1 MSPISRI
8 PDELA
13 QRVQRQMEAYEGACG
28 LPVGFYDLAGRPT
41 LGKPCHT
48 HCRICSLIQ
57 QSLTGR
63 RKCAQFHDY
72 AGRASAQMGEAHI
85 DRCHAGLVVA
95 SAPLLEGEEYLGAF
109 CLGPLILW
117 EWDELAQDE
126 LMERLSWMEL
136 KRNLF
141 KDVEKDLPEVDGKR
155 MQALSETLYSVA
167 AMLSGRESR
176 WLSENRARQRQQ
188 MALADAL
195 IEQKRVDPPRLSGGV
210 TAYPLHMEQQ
220 LLTKVRLGDR
230 TGARGILN
238 ELMGHIFYTAAGN
251 VEVMKARILELIIM
265 ISRAAV
271 ESGAELEKLLGMNY
285 QFITQLSCQDNFEDI
300 CLWVV
305 RVLETFM
312 DTVYETRN
320 VKGIRFLGDAL
331 DYLKGR
337 YNRSVTLE
345 EVAGHVHISPYY
357 LSHLFKEE
365 LGMTFVEYLTQL
377 RMDEARRLLTQTGR
391 SIQEI
396 AEQVGYDDPSY
407 FCKVFKKSAGVTPN
421 RFRKGI

>member
-8 PDELA
+8 PDELSR
-13 QRVQRQMEAYEGACG
+13 RVQRQMEAYEGACG

-95 SAPLLEGEEYLGAF
+95 SAPLLEEEEYLGAF

-126 LMERLSWMEL
+126 LMERLSWMEP
-136 KRNLF
+136 KRDLF

-155 MQALSETLYSVA
+155 MQALSETLYSMA
-167 AMLSGRESR
+167 AVLSGRESW

-195 IEQKRVDPPRLSGGV
+195 IEQKRVDLPRLSGNV

-230 TGARGILN
+230 TGARGIKRADGTYLLYRRGQCGRH
-238 ELMGHIFYTAAGN
+238 EGAHI
-251 VEVMKARILELIIM
+251 
-265 ISRAAV
+265 
-271 ESGAELEKLLGMNY
+271 GAHHHD
-285 QFITQLSCQDNFEDI
+285 FP
-300 CLWVV
+300 
-305 RVLETFM
+305 
-312 DTVYETRN
+312 
-320 VKGIRFLGDAL
+320 
-331 DYLKGR
+331 GR
-337 YNRSVTLE
+337 RGERS
-345 EVAGHVHISPYY
+345 
-357 LSHLFKEE
+357 
-365 LGMTFVEYLTQL
+365 
-377 RMDEARRLLTQTGR
+377 
-391 SIQEI
+391 
-396 AEQVGYDDPSY
+396 
-407 FCKVFKKSAGVTPN
+407 
-421 RFRKGI
+421 

>member
-1 MSPISRI
+1 MSPLPRIS
-8 PDELA
+8 DELTRRI
-13 QRVQRQMEAYEGACG
+13 QHQLDMYECACG
-28 LPVGFYDLAGRPT
+28 LPVGFYDSAGRPA
-41 LGKPCHT
+41 LGQVCHSR
-48 HCRICSLIQ
+48 CKICELVRHDAM
-57 QSLTGR
+57 GR

-72 AGRASAQMGEAHI
+72 AGRASAQMGEPHI

-95 SAPLLEGEEYLGAF
+95 SAPLLAEEEYLGAF

-117 EWDELAQDE
+117 EWDEWAADE
-126 LMERLSWMEL
+126 LMERLSWMNISQDTLQDAGRSLYET
-136 KRNLF
+136 
-141 KDVEKDLPEVDGKR
+141 DGRR
-155 MQALSETLYSVA
+155 MRALSETLYSMA
-167 AMLSGRESR
+167 AVLSGRESR
-176 WLSENRARQRQQ
+176 WLSENRARQHQQ

-195 IEQKRVDPPRLSGGV
+195 IEQKRVAPPLLSGSA

-238 ELMGHIFYTAAGN
+238 ELLGHIFYTAAGN
-251 VEVMKARILELIIM
+251 VDVMKARILELIIM

-285 QFITQLSCQDNFEDI
+285 QFITELSRQDNFEDI
-300 CLWVV
+300 CLWLV

-320 VKGIRFLGDAL
+320 IKGIRFLGEAL
-331 DYLKGR
+331 DYLKSR
-337 YNRSVTLE
+337 YNQSLTLE
-345 EVAGHVHISPYY
+345 EVARHVHISPFY

-396 AEQVGYDDPSY
+396 AERVGYDDPSY
-407 FCKVFKKSAGVTPN
+407 FCKVFKKNVGATPKQ
-421 RFRKGI
+421 FRKGQ